1 MVHPVAVTDVADKE
15 MPRLATPNVAVTTG
29 GCVNRPAGKVT
40 DADAGAPENERVTVP
55 AAIEN
60 GNAAPEDDPPPVDE
74 TTSATPDPTSTR
86 TDSHLTGRD

>member
-15 MPRLATPNVAVTTG
+15 MPRLPTPNVAVTTG

-40 DADAGAPENERVTVP
+40 DADAGAPENERVTAP

-60 GNAAPEDDPPPVDE
+60 GSAAPEDDPPPVDE

-86 TDSHLTGRD
+86 TDAPSPDG